1 MSTTFP
7 PQEPGNHGWAE
18 LLTLVGSVR
27 RLAFDRS
34 LPPVDALARIRDE
47 YQEYDRQGGAQ

>member
-34 LPPVDALARIRDE
+34 LPPVEALARIRDE
-47 YQEYDRQGGAQ
+47 YQEHDRQGGAQ